1 MRILSVR
8 FRNLNSLAGAWHI
21 DFTHPEYAA
30 SGIFAITGPT
40 GAGKSTIL
48 DAICLAL
55 YGRTPRLDKV
65 TKSSNEIMTR
75 GTGECSAEVEFA
87 AGAQRYR
94 CTWSQHRAR
103 ARHTGELQQPRHEL
117 SDASTGEVLE
127 NKIALV
133 AERIV
138 EATGMDFT
146 RFTRSMLLAQGSFA
160 AFLDAPPDERAP
172 ILEQITGTEIYS
184 RIGMLVHE
192 RRREEDLKLS
202 ALTLELDALVALS
215 DEDEQALR
223 TRASEVDADLA
234 VAEARAK
241 ELGALIDWL
250 DTIERLTREAAE
262 RDADL
267 VAAEA
272 SHAAQAGDRARLA
285 AARQALELEG
295 VWRDVEVRRSAVQRA
310 GDEHTAAVALLPA
323 RTAEATRAAVA
334 VDVAVQADAA
344 AREAR
349 EQARP
354 IFTRVRALDATLAAL
369 DARIRDAAQ
378 VLARDLR
385 VARTARDAWVE
396 AMRKIFPD
404 RSAARGAS
412 AAQAKGTRGD
422 ASDVREETSAFAVEL
437 ERTIAAA
444 RPMLEERQVQL
455 EREIPLDA
463 ARLELLVREEELLQ
477 RTVLFEKRIDDL
489 EQLRAE
495 LERDAPCPL
504 CGSTTHPFVDH
515 DIPRQPGAIEDLAR
529 AARAVQELRASL
541 ESARTAQSGIASA
554 RAQMDALEEQRAEL
568 QRAHAD
574 LLDLDV
580 TSTTARGERAE
591 LFGARVVDDEES
603 LLARQADDASAALT
617 AARATHAAAESA
629 RDSVARDLA
638 RLEAELASA
647 RTALAD
653 AVSVFTTRL
662 QDAGFASES
671 AFTAARMPE
680 QERRRLDAEVS
691 AVELALGTAGTRAR
705 DAHTRLAAERASART
720 DATREILMNEQT
732 TLGTRMGALREELT
746 RARIAL
752 ADQERVRTQRQ
763 KLDDDIAAQRRTY
776 ARWDALHSLIGSA
789 DGKRYRVFVQSLTF
803 ELMIGH
809 ANRRLREMTDRY
821 VLVQGTTSG
830 LELDV
835 IDAWQGGERRST
847 RNLSGG
853 ESFIVS
859 LALALGLARMA
870 GRRVR
875 VESLFLDEGFGTLDD
890 EALDTAL
897 QTLAGLHQDGT
908 LIGVISHVG
917 ALKERISTQIQV
929 ARLTGGRSALVGP
942 GITKES

>member
-8 FRNLNSLAGAWHI
+8 FKNLNSLAGAWHI

-30 SGIFAITGPT
+30 NGIFAITGPT

-65 TKSSNEIMTR
+65 TKSTNEIMSR

-87 AGAQRYR
+87 TGAGRFR

-103 ARHTGELQQPRHEL
+103 NRHTGELQQPRHEI
-117 SDASTGEVLE
+117 SDALTGEVLE
-127 NKIALV
+127 NKIAYV
-133 AERIV
+133 AARIDA
-138 EATGMDFT
+138 ETGMDFT

-192 RRREEDLKLS
+192 RRRDED
-202 ALTLELDALVALS
+202 AARTTLTRELDALVSLS
-215 DEDEQALR
+215 ADDEAALR
-223 TRASEVDADLA
+223 TRASEVETDLSA
-234 VAEARAK
+234 AELRAK
-241 ELGALIDWL
+241 ELGGLIDWL
-250 DTIERLTREAAE
+250 DGITRLMREVTERDTELVSAREA
-262 RDADL
+262 
-267 VAAEA
+267 
-272 SHAAQAGDRARLA
+272 HAARNGDRTRLA

-295 VWRDVEVRRSAVQRA
+295 AWRDVASRRSAVQRA
-310 GDEHTAAVALLPA
+310 GDGHATAVAALPA
-323 RTAEATRAAVA
+323 RTEEATRAASA
-334 VDVAVQADAA
+334 VDAAVAIDSA

-354 IFTRVRALDATLAAL
+354 MFMRVRALDADLAAR

-385 VARTARDAWVE
+385 VARTVRDAWVA
-396 AMRKIFPD
+396 AMRTIFAD
-404 RSAARGAS
+404 RSAARGA
-412 AAQAKGTRGD
+412 ANAQAADAG
-422 ASDVREETSAFAVEL
+422 ASDVREETATFVAEID
-437 ERTIAAA
+437 RTSEAA
-444 RPMLEERQVQL
+444 RPMLEERQAQL
-455 EREIPLDA
+455 DREIPLDE
-463 ARLELLVREEELLQ
+463 ARLELLEREEDLLR
-477 RTVLFEKRIDDL
+477 RTVLFEKRISDL

-504 CGSTTHPFVDH
+504 CGSTAHPFVDH
-515 DIPRQPGAIEDLAR
+515 DIPRQPGAIEELER
-529 AARAVQELRASL
+529 AAKELKDVKRRL
-541 ESARTAQSGIASA
+541 ESARTAQAGIAA
-554 RAQMDALEEQRAEL
+554 VRTQMDALEAQRAEL
-568 QRAHAD
+568 QRSHAD
-574 LLDLDV
+574 LLALDG
-580 TSTTARGERAE
+580 TTATARSERAE
-591 LFGARVVDDEES
+591 LFGARVVDDEEAR
-603 LLARQADDASAALT
+603 LARDADTASEALT
-617 AARATHAAAESA
+617 AARAAQAAAESA

-638 RLEAELASA
+638 RFEAELASA

-653 AVSVFTTRL
+653 AESAFTAQL
-662 QDAGFASES
+662 QAADFTSES

-680 QERRRLDAEVS
+680 QERRALDAEVS
-691 AVELALGTAGTRAR
+691 AVERALGTAETRAR
-705 DAHTRLAAERASART
+705 DAHQRLAEARASART
-720 DATREILMNEQT
+720 EVPREILIDEQT
-732 TLGTRMGALREELT
+732 TLMARTTELREELT
-746 RARIAL
+746 LARVAL
-752 ADQERVRTQRQ
+752 AEQERVRERRAQLVAALVRKQR
-763 KLDDDIAAQRRTY
+763 DY
-776 ARWDALHSLIGSA
+776 ERWDALHGLIGSA

-821 VLVQGTTSG
+821 VLVQGTVSG

-835 IDAWQGGERRST
+835 IDAWQGGDRRST

-929 ARLTGGRSALVGP
+929 ARLTGGRSALGGP
-942 GITKES
+942 GVTKES